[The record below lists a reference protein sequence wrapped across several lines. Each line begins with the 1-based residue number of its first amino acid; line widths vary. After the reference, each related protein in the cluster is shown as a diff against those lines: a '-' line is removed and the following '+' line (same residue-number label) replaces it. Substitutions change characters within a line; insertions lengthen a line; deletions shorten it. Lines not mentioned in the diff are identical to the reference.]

1 MTKKEWNTYID
12 TGYVPQKFIKEIV
25 TRIKL
30 GMTLTNKHIQVYLT
44 HNSIIEL
51 YLKIKPDNETH

>member
-1 MTKKEWNTYID
+1 MTNDEWNKYVD

-30 GMTLTNKHIQVYLT
+30 GMTLDTRHIQVYMT
-44 HNSIIEL
+44 HSSIIEL
-51 YLKIKPDNETH
+51 YLKIDK

>member
-12 TGYVPQKFIKEIV
+12 TGHVPQKFIKEIV

-30 GMTLTNKHIQVYLT
+30 GMTLNMRHIQVYMT
-44 HNSIIEL
+44 HSSIIEL
-51 YLKIKPDNETH
+51 YLKIKPNK

>member
-1 MTKKEWNTYID
+1 MTKDEWNTYVD

-30 GMTLTNKHIQVYLT
+30 NMVLDTRHLQVYMT
-44 HNSIIEL
+44 HHSIIEL
-51 YLKIKPDNETH
+51 YLKIDKNQP

>member
-1 MTKKEWNTYID
+1 MTNDEWNTYVD

-30 GMTLTNKHIQVYLT
+30 GMTLNTRHIQVYMT
-44 HNSIIEL
+44 HSAIIEL
-51 YLKIKPDNETH
+51 YLKIKPK

>member
-1 MTKKEWNTYID
+1 MTNQEWNTYVD

-30 GMTLTNKHIQVYLT
+30 NMPLTTKHIQVYMS
-44 HNSIIEL
+44 HSSIIEL
-51 YLKIKPDNETH
+51 YLKIR

>member
-12 TGYVPQKFIKEIV
+12 TGYVPQRFIKEIV

-30 GMTLTNKHIQVYLT
+30 GMTLDIRHIQVYMT
-44 HNSIIEL
+44 HSAIIEL
-51 YLKIKPDNETH
+51 YLKTDTNTK